1 MTLRGNFIDAGEC
14 NINVDHWGELTTVEQ
29 HSMSV
34 TATKMLVLLTMNR
47 IGQIDEH
54 ATWVLGQAE
63 VQQLTCPQL
72 GLWTR

>member
-1 MTLRGNFIDAGEC
+1 
-14 NINVDHWGELTTVEQ
+14 
-29 HSMSV
+29 MSV

-63 VQQLTCPQL
+63 VKQLTCPQL